1 VKEQNKQLSTE
12 NNLAQLH
19 EQAQDE
25 LLKRDWQGAATTY
38 QQLLELEGP
47 KEELLPDF
55 AYALDGAGSYEQL
68 LTVAETMLSLVPT
81 FPAGLAYKARA
92 LQKLARL
99 SEATIAND
107 QALLLDSNL
116 PLAWINRSGLQ
127 LLQQKFNEALRS
139 AQRAV
144 ELDPEDARAWANKGM
159 ALLNFQH
166 FTEALDAFDRSLS
179 CDPGFLFALQ
189 MKGEILCKM
198 GQMKAAAENAEQA
211 LLLSPTDVSLLT
223 QAILAF
229 RSLEMYS
236 QLKDVS
242 GELIKQIPDG
252 LFAWENYMRSWRG
265 LGEYEE
271 ANTAL
276 DQVLELD
283 PRNVRFWTM
292 KADTLYRLGR
302 YREAVNAAER
312 AVRIDQDYP
321 PARRIR
327 EKAVRLMYQR
337 KEKRGSTQRRPQ
349 G

>member
-1 VKEQNKQLSTE
+1 LDEERKHAEGIIQETPVLEEKDVVKEQNKQLSTE

-198 GQMKAAAENAEQA
+198 GQMKAAAENVQ
-211 LLLSPTDVSLLT
+211 P
-223 QAILAF
+223 I
-229 RSLEMYS
+229 
-236 QLKDVS
+236 
-242 GELIKQIPDG
+242 
-252 LFAWENYMRSWRG
+252 
-265 LGEYEE
+265 
-271 ANTAL
+271 
-276 DQVLELD
+276 
-283 PRNVRFWTM
+283 
-292 KADTLYRLGR
+292 
-302 YREAVNAAER
+302 ER
-312 AVRIDQDYP
+312 CQRRIDQTDTRWPLCLGELYAQL
-321 PARRIR
+321 ARPGR
-327 EKAVRLMYQR
+327 V
-337 KEKRGSTQRRPQ
+337 RGSQYRP
-349 G
+349 GSSVGT